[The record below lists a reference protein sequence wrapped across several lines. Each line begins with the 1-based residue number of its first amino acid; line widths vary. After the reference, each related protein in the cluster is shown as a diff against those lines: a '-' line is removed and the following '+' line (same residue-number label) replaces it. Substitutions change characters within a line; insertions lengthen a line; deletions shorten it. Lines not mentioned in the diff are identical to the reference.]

1 MAGLYLV
8 LWGKSKDYKSP
19 PPLIER
25 QIEPAN
31 IDVANNEK
39 DSFDHQAITIDAA
52 RRETSIR
59 DEKLQE
65 KSDSIPV

>member
-31 IDVANNEK
+31 IDMANNEK
-39 DSFDHQAITIDAA
+39 DSFDNQAITIDAT
-52 RRETSIR
+52 ETSIR
-59 DEKLQE
+59 NEKIQE